1 MATTQPCFK
10 GLNINP
16 TLSTAMTFL
25 IILLLGT
32 NAFAEDAT
40 ATESTMAPTSVTTA
54 SKAKPTERRSGSV
67 IRAVFT
73 SQIVDREPVDT
84 LDAISRDIQQVFF
97 FTDLRHLQD
106 QIITHRWEHN
116 GQVMAEVKF
125 KVGGPRWR
133 VYSSKNLLPGWVG
146 SWTVVVTDE
155 SGKLLN
161 SSSFE
166 YGAAASAGASPAQ

>member
-1 MATTQPCFK
+1 MATTQQCFK
-10 GLNINP
+10 GMNINP

-40 ATESTMAPTSVTTA
+40 ATESTMTPTSAATA
-54 SKAKPTERRSGSV
+54 SKAKPIVRSGSV
-67 IRAVFT
+67 VRAIFT

-84 LDAISRDIQQVFF
+84 LDTIGPDLQRVFF
-97 FTDLRHLQD
+97 FTDLRNLQG

-133 VYSSKNLLPGWVG
+133 VYSSKNMLPEWVG

-155 SGKLLN
+155 SGQPLN
-161 SSSFE
+161 TSRFE
-166 YGAAASAGASPAQ
+166 YGVETSPTQ